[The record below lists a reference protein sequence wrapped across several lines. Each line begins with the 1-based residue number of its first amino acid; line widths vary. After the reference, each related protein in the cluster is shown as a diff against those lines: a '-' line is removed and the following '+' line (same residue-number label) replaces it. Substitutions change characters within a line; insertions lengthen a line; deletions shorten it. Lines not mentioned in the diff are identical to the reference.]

1 MQLKYLIPVCARTL
15 HGVECYIIYS
25 TRRVSFP
32 TTIKDTILFIM
43 VFWLVQYVFSERKKN
58 CSPLGTKMNFFFNLE
73 MLDMKKKYSL
83 AHGKK
88 LSHTFKL
95 FFFSVVVVSF

>member
-1 MQLKYLIPVCARTL
+1 
-15 HGVECYIIYS
+15 
-25 TRRVSFP
+25 
-32 TTIKDTILFIM
+32 
-43 VFWLVQYVFSERKKN
+43 
-58 CSPLGTKMNFFFNLE
+58 

-95 FFFSVVVVSF
+95 FFFLLLLFLFEYVFLSRKKGMS